1 MLKHLA
7 TSRTGVCRFA
17 VMYLSQVLTYLMT
30 SSEAEVVTHVA
41 LVFIS
46 DKFFSVCLFVL
57 VLFQVSFQL
66 IVRLHKETTFVAA
79 VTNNTFVTLLEMV
92 FD

>member
-1 MLKHLA
+1 
-7 TSRTGVCRFA
+7 
-17 VMYLSQVLTYLMT
+17 MT
-30 SSEAEVVTHVA
+30 SSEAEVVTQVA

-46 DKFFSVCLFVL
+46 DQVFSVCLFVL